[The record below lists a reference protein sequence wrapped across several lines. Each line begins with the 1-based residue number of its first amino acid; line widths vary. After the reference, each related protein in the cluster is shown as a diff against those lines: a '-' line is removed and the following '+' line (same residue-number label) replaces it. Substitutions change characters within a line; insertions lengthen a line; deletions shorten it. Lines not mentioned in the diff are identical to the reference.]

1 VYGLAWLIV
10 WALLGVAAGAALG
23 VAFATRRSNAAVGRT
38 RELEAQ
44 LESARS
50 DLSQYRQEAVAQ
62 FTETARK
69 FQSLNDAY
77 TDLHQQ
83 LAKSSSILCGDI
95 SSPLLEAP
103 RGHQDVLVSSRSAPE
118 EPDPED
124 SPDRQEMTATPEAA
138 SAASPPSPDSEP
150 SPASRGAEGAQRD
163 S

>member
-1 VYGLAWLIV
+1 VYGLVWLIIGV
-10 WALLGVAAGAALG
+10 LLGAAAGAALG
-23 VAFATRRSNAAVGRT
+23 VAIATRRSRTAVGRT
-38 RELEAQ
+38 RELEAE

-50 DLSQYRQEAVAQ
+50 ELNRYRQEAVAQ

-83 LAKSSSILCGDI
+83 LANSSSILCGDI

-103 RGHQDVLVSSRSAPE
+103 RGHQDVLVSSRPAAE
-118 EPDPED
+118 APDPED
-124 SPDRQEMTATPEAA
+124 SPDRPETTPTPNGAPAATPPA
-138 SAASPPSPDSEP
+138 PDAEP
-150 SPASRGAEGAQRD
+150 SPAARGAEGAQRD